1 MSLQLVFF
9 KIKKRYS
16 FLGIFVFLSIFF
28 IFKVRTCVC
37 LCVEILIYEKDKT
50 VLSIYIAVFRTGYF
64 LGKKKLI
71 LIDAVLCDYRD
82 IFRVYRVSFWKCPT

>member
-28 IFKVRTCVC
+28 YNFKVRTCVD
-37 LCVEILIYEKDKT
+37 ILIYEKDKT
-50 VLSIYIAVFRTGYF
+50 VLSIYIAV
-64 LGKKKLI
+64 LSSEP
-71 LIDAVLCDYRD
+71 D
-82 IFRVYRVSFWKCPT
+82 IFGEKN